1 MPETPFSFG
10 VRKPLDLDPAHERAV
25 LMAFAEAVKAGKPTA
40 ECYSAAV
47 AAWQRFHPD
56 QRFCPG

>member
-1 MPETPFSFG
+1 
-10 VRKPLDLDPAHERAV
+10 
-25 LMAFAEAVKAGKPTA
+25 MAFAEAVKAGKPTA

-56 QRFCPG
+56 QQYAKAANVAVCIVLDRELSKSAGTGIR